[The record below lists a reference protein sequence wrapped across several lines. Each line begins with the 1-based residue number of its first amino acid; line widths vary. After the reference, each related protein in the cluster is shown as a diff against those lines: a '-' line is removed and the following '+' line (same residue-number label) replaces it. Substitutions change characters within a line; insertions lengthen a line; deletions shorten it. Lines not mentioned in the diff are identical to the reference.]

1 VTGDSEE
8 VPMPNHNPEISTE
21 PQTRSERGGFVALA
35 VLAAAA
41 GAGAALLLAPDSGSQ
56 TRQWVGRGLRDL
68 TGEAAGTIAQLQR
81 EVRKRKSHS
90 RRDKQI
96 FALAGMLVGAG
107 LAALLTPES
116 GPATRKLLGGK
127 LSRIKVGAVDRIERL
142 RQSETPEPA
151 ETPVRSVQ
159 EHGRDPDNVF

>member
-1 VTGDSEE
+1 MTHFDDPITQSE
-8 VPMPNHNPEISTE
+8 PDISQRE
-21 PQTRSERGGFVALA
+21 GQGGFVALA

-41 GAGAALLLAPDSGSQ
+41 GAGAALLLAPDSGSR
-56 TRQWVGRGLRDL
+56 TRQRVGQGLRDL
-68 TGEAAGTIAQLQR
+68 RGEAAGTIAQLQG
-81 EVRKRKSHS
+81 EIRKRKSHS
-90 RRDKQI
+90 GREKRI
-96 FALAGMLVGAG
+96 FAMAGLLVGAG

-142 RQSETPEPA
+142 RQSEATEPA

-159 EHGRDPDNVF
+159 ELGRDPNDVF